1 MEQYDRLVRSMA
13 RLNAHAAEA
22 VSKCPVIHACTDVTG
37 FGLLGH
43 ADEMARGSG
52 VTIRLYSRRLPLL
65 PGALEF
71 AEMGI
76 IPAGAYRNLDYV
88 KPRLTVA
95 ESVQQARVDLI
106 SDPQTSGGL
115 LVALPM
121 EEAGALLAALR
132 ERDPD
137 CKIILV
143 DDTQEFAV
151 RGMRLHCTDFILRPV
166 EFRHIVRS
174 MNLALRGRL

>member
-1 MEQYDRLVRSMA
+1 MA

-22 VSKCPVIHACTDVTG
+22 VSQCPEIHACTDVTG

-76 IPAGAYRNLDYV
+76 IPAG
-88 KPRLTVA
+88 LTG
-95 ESVQQARVDLI
+95 I
-106 SDPQTSGGL
+106 WT
-115 LVALPM
+115 M
-121 EEAGALLAALR
+121 
-132 ERDPD
+132 
-137 CKIILV
+137 
-143 DDTQEFAV
+143 
-151 RGMRLHCTDFILRPV
+151 
-166 EFRHIVRS
+166 
-174 MNLALRGRL
+174 

>member
-1 MEQYDRLVRSMA
+1 
-13 RLNAHAAEA
+13 
-22 VSKCPVIHACTDVTG
+22 
-37 FGLLGH
+37 
-43 ADEMARGSG
+43 MARGSG

-106 SDPQTSGGL
+106 SDPQTSGGIAGGPPYGGSRGL
-115 LVALPM
+115 ARGS
-121 EEAGALLAALR
+121 AGA
-132 ERDPD
+132 
-137 CKIILV
+137 
-143 DDTQEFAV
+143 
-151 RGMRLHCTDFILRPV
+151 RPGQ
-166 EFRHIVRS
+166 RHHRCG
-174 MNLALRGRL
+174 GRPNGAYP

>member
-1 MEQYDRLVRSMA
+1 MSSA
-13 RLNAHAAEA
+13 TTISCTGA
-22 VSKCPVIHACTDVTG
+22 SWSCP
-37 FGLLGH
+37 
-43 ADEMARGSG
+43 S
-52 VTIRLYSRRLPLL
+52 PLTEL
-65 PGALEF
+65 
-71 AEMGI
+71 GI

-121 EEAGALLAALR
+121 EDAGALLAALR

-137 CKIILV
+137 SAIIG
-143 DDTQEFAV
+143 AV
-151 RGMRLHCTDFILRPV
+151 VAQTEHTL
-166 EFRHIVRS
+166 EIV
-174 MNLALRGRL
+174 